1 MTATWTPGLP
11 SVVSGLVR
19 SSSLPALAPERSCSA
34 AFFRGAA
41 AGLGGATGAAVAL
54 WPATVSLKF
63 LAPAAAAAATGAA
76 TGAAAAAGA
85 DAGVAAF
92 TEPGRSTMVFSKSAA
107 LACPATASF
116 TYFSLYLPSSMMS
129 LFCRKCFLI
138 GCPLTTVPL
147 VLPRSSRNESCRMVT
162 MTACSP
168 LTARLSIWMSLCGL
182 RPMVVRSLV
191 RAISLRTKPSIL
203 SISFA
208 IAVSL
213 CSNYFKLFE
222 PAHHLAH
229 DAARRGVVPQHPDQ
243 DYRNIVSAP
252 VVIGRLHQVLRT

>member
-1 MTATWTPGLP
+1 MIRRPP
-11 SVVSGLVR
+11 
-19 SSSLPALAPERSCSA
+19 
-34 AFFRGAA
+34 
-41 AGLGGATGAAVAL
+41 
-54 WPATVSLKF
+54 
-63 LAPAAAAAATGAA
+63 
-76 TGAAAAAGA
+76 
-85 DAGVAAF
+85 
-92 TEPGRSTMVFSKSAA
+92 RST
-107 LACPATASF
+107 
-116 TYFSLYLPSSMMS
+116 
-129 LFCRKCFLI
+129 LFPYTTLFRS
-138 GCPLTTVPL
+138 CPLTTVPL

-191 RAISLRTKPSIL
+191 KAISLRTRPSIL

-213 CSNYFKLFE
+213 CSNYFKLFD

-243 DYRNIVSAP
+243 NYRNIVSAP